1 MALLAGVGCIGVK
14 AQTNSLGSGDQDE
27 LRH

>member
-1 MALLAGVGCIGVK
+1 MTLLEGVGCMGVK
-14 AQTNSLGSGDQDE
+14 TQTNSLGSGDQDE

>member
-1 MALLAGVGCIGVK
+1 MALLERVGCMGVK
-14 AQTNSLGSGDQDE
+14 TQTSSLGSGDQDE